1 MVKGFLYS
9 KIKVSSEK
17 TYTDCVAQFL
27 DLGMKVSSSYEI
39 RETPIPLTIKD
50 DSYTLLDSKSN
61 TVFGC
66 LDPKS
71 VKIIS
76 VLRKELEL
84 QVFAGGISTA
94 ASDASRECTNTS
106 GRSRQPRLT
115 PSLGLSVII
124 YGPSNL
130 AENVRL
136 FASRCNVYLQRPLH
150 CDRNVP
156 YKNPQSLSPENA
168 DTIYTSS
175 LNDVYDMEIL
185 SDSGMFL
192 NPIDLFADS
201 TEQET
206 LADAASPQALHTV
219 LYKHQKQALTFM
231 MQRERGWG
239 MSGHHKDIWK
249 EETEPSGR
257 VVYFNTV
264 SGQKQ
269 IRPPKDFRGGL
280 LTDAPGLGK
289 SLSIIALIASTRE
302 SQGQI
307 HNERAL
313 LATTLLV
320 VPKTCKVI
328 VLDSL
333 Y

>member
-1 MVKGFLYS
+1 
-9 KIKVSSEK
+9 
-17 TYTDCVAQFL
+17 
-27 DLGMKVSSSYEI
+27 MKVSSSYEI

-50 DSYTLLDSKSN
+50 DSCTLLDTISN
-61 TVFGC
+61 TAFGC

-84 QVFAGGISTA
+84 QVFAGSISTA
-94 ASDASRECTNTS
+94 ASDLLREYTNAS
-106 GRSRQPRLT
+106 GRSRQPNLT
-115 PSLGLSVII
+115 SSLGLFVII
-124 YGPSNL
+124 YGPSTL
-130 AENVRL
+130 SKSVGL
-136 FASRCNVYLQRPLH
+136 FASRCNLHLQHPWH
-150 CDRNVP
+150 CNRNVP
-156 YKNPQSLSPENA
+156 YQNPQSLSPKNT

-175 LNDVYDMEIL
+175 LSDVYDMEIL
-185 SDSGMFL
+185 SGSGIFR

-231 MQRERGWG
+231 MQRERGWA

-249 EETEPSGR
+249 EELEPSGR
-257 VVYFNTV
+257 VIYFNTV

-289 SLSIIALIASTRE
+289 SLSIIALIASTTE
-302 SQGQI
+302 SQRQI
-307 HNERAL
+307 HNERAVL
-313 LATTLLV
+313 TTTLLV

-328 VLDSL
+328 VLDPL